1 MDQAYQK
8 RVLGMASMAAK
19 SSGKEGDLDGIVMDI
34 KVSAY
39 RSISF

>member
-19 SSGKEGDLDGIVMDI
+19 SSGKDGDLDAIVTAI

-39 RSISF
+39 YRSM